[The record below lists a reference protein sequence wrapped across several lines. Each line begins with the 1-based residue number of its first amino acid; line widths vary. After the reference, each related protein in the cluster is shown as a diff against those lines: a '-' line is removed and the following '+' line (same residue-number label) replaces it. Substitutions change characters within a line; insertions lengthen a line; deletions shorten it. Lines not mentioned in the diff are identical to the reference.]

1 MKKYLKIV
9 LLVSMAVM
17 FSKGLSTHAMEP
29 FERDP
34 KRTKFETDILM
45 NNNELKIS
53 IPKFK
58 HIINEEPDTWRNIF
72 TKVQVLTLTS
82 GDNPNEKF
90 SDMELRAMGN
100 MVRLKS
106 IRIIGSKVYN
116 WYNDMLY
123 SNDLKVLYF
132 CPPNIG
138 KTEINLH
145 KKTEFIRWQSIRR
158 AEQICGENITLIN
171 GNIKNKRYKSKYN
184 FSGNYDDGVEQSF
197 DSNGYPDVLFG
208 IKELSAAEKLK
219 KERELHEHRKTVYSE
234 LSKCS
239 LTPFKTLSAQLSC
252 LPCKIGDKFSFDT
265 PFGRVNCEKRKSKD
279 DDNYYIT
286 PQGARVN
293 TCYAN
298 MVKVITDI
306 IKKCDGIDSRYV
318 LPGMQKC
325 KIINTIYNYIN
336 QPADPQI
343 KNFEDFGKKK
353 YDQSEEFVK
362 DFKKKERIKLEE
374 FVKYLKGKE
383 CFRLEDM
390 AKYIEEKECVNQE
403 DIDKYSEELN
413 TLAVFSA
420 ILMLSEP
427 ARNQMGGKYERAA
440 LREWLGHP
448 DAMPS
453 ELRDRIIDFYRSS
466 LRYFQGR
473 KLLNDIS
480 SLNLGESDISEEV
493 SRITEEYRQK
503 IDNINSD
510 NPSDESLKR
519 ELKLKKVDEGTGSM
533 EKIFDNDTFKGGDKL
548 KVPYLMS
555 LVEHGKEYLNN
566 WVDGRCHNEDQKEA
580 FEYLNR
586 SISPVSDCDADVV
599 YQVE

>member
-1 MKKYLKIV
+1 MKKYLKI
-9 LLVSMAVM
+9 LALVSMAVM
-17 FSKGLSTHAMEP
+17 FSKGLSTQAMEP
-29 FERDP
+29 SEREP

-72 TKVQVLTLTS
+72 TKVQVLILTP
-82 GDNPNEKF
+82 GDTPDEKF

-106 IRIIGSKVYN
+106 IRVTVPNVYVG
-116 WYNDMLY
+116 YNGMLY
-123 SNDLKVLYF
+123 SKDLKVLYF

-138 KTEINLH
+138 TTEISLH
-145 KKTEFIRWQSIRR
+145 KNTEFIRWQSIRR

-184 FSGNYDDGVEQSF
+184 SSGNYDDGVEQSF
-197 DSNGYPDVLFG
+197 DSNGYP
-208 IKELSAAEKLK
+208 KEPSAAEKLK
-219 KERELHEHRKTVYSE
+219 KERELHEHRKTVYPE
-234 LSKCS
+234 LSECS

-286 PQGARVN
+286 PQGAKVN
-293 TCYAN
+293 TCYAS

-306 IKKCDGIDSRYV
+306 IEKYDGRDSRYV

-325 KIINTIYNYIN
+325 KIINTIYNYIS
-336 QPADPQI
+336 QPADARI
-343 KNFEDFGKKK
+343 KNFKDFGRRK
-353 YDQSEEFVK
+353 YENSEEISEYS
-362 DFKKKERIKLEE
+362 DKEK
-374 FVKYLKGKE
+374 
-383 CFRLEDM
+383 
-390 AKYIEEKECVNQE
+390 
-403 DIDKYSEELN
+403 N

-427 ARNQMGGKYERAA
+427 VRNQMGGKYERAA

-448 DAMPS
+448 DAMSS
-453 ELRDRIIDFYRSS
+453 ELRDRIIDFYRFS
-466 LRYFQGR
+466 LRREQGHKFQE
-473 KLLNDIS
+473 NIS
-480 SLNLGESDISEEV
+480 SLNLGEEDILEKVEKV
-493 SRITEEYRQK
+493 TNEYRQK

-510 NPSDESLKR
+510 NPSDELLKR
-519 ELKLKKVDEGTGSM
+519 ELKLKKVDEGTGSI

-566 WVDGRCHNEDQKEA
+566 LVDGRCHNEDQKEA

-586 SISPVSDCDADVV
+586 SISPVMDCDADVV

>member
-17 FSKGLSTHAMEP
+17 FLKGLSVQAMEP
-29 FERDP
+29 VERDP
-34 KRTKFETDILM
+34 KRIRLETNIFI
-45 NNNELKIS
+45 NNHELKIS
-53 IPKFK
+53 ISKFK
-58 HIINEEPDTWRNIF
+58 RIINEKQDTQSWRDMCNE
-72 TKVQVLTLTS
+72 VQVLILTP
-82 GDNPNEKF
+82 GDTPDEKF
-90 SDMELRAMGN
+90 SDEEFRAMGN

-106 IRIIGSKVYN
+106 IRVTVPNVYAG
-116 WYNDMLY
+116 YNGMLY
-123 SNDLKVLYF
+123 SKDLKVLYF
-132 CPPNIG
+132 CPPNIVG
-138 KTEINLH
+138 RAEVKIH
-145 KKTEFIRWQSIRR
+145 KNTEFIMWQSVRR
-158 AEQICGENITLIN
+158 AEEISRGNITLVN

-197 DSNGYPDVLFG
+197 DSNGYPDV
-208 IKELSAAEKLK
+208 KEPSAAEKLK
-219 KERELHEHRKTVYSE
+219 KERELHEHRKTVYPE

-265 PFGRVNCEKRKSKD
+265 PFGRVNCEKGKGKD
-279 DDNYYIT
+279 NDNYYIT

-293 TCYAN
+293 TCYAS

-306 IKKCDGIDSRYV
+306 IKKYDGIDSRYV
-318 LPGMQKC
+318 LPGMLKC

-336 QPADPQI
+336 QPADPRI
-343 KNFEDFGKKK
+343 KNFEDFGRKK

-362 DFKKKERIKLEE
+362 
-374 FVKYLKGKE
+374 YLKG
-383 CFRLEDM
+383 
-390 AKYIEEKECVNQE
+390 KECVNQE

-413 TLAVFSA
+413 TLAVLSA

-453 ELRDRIIDFYRSS
+453 ELRDRIIDFYRFS

-555 LVEHGKEYLNN
+555 LEYYGKEYLNN
-566 WVDGRCHNEDQKEA
+566 LVDGRCHNEDQKEA

-586 SISPVSDCDADVV
+586 SISPVRDCDADVV

>member
-29 FERDP
+29 SEREP
-34 KRTKFETDILM
+34 KRTKLETDILM
-45 NNNELKIS
+45 NNNELEIS

-72 TKVQVLTLTS
+72 TKVQVLILTS

-100 MVRLKS
+100 MVKLKS
-106 IRIIGSKVYN
+106 IRIIGGSEVYRC
-116 WYNDMLY
+116 YNGILY
-123 SNDLKVLYF
+123 SKDLKVLYF

-138 KTEINLH
+138 TKEIKLH

-158 AEQICGENITLIN
+158 AEEISRGNITLVN

-197 DSNGYPDVLFG
+197 DSNGYPDV
-208 IKELSAAEKLK
+208 KEPSAAEKLK
-219 KERELHEHRKTVYSE
+219 KERELHEHRKTVYPE

-265 PFGRVNCEKRKSKD
+265 PFGRVNCEKRKGKD
-279 DDNYYIT
+279 NDNYYIT

-293 TCYAN
+293 TCYAS

-306 IKKCDGIDSRYV
+306 IKKYDGIDSRYV
-318 LPGMQKC
+318 LPGMLKC

-336 QPADPQI
+336 QPADPRI
-343 KNFEDFGKKK
+343 KNFEDFGRKK

-362 DFKKKERIKLEE
+362 
-374 FVKYLKGKE
+374 YLKG
-383 CFRLEDM
+383 
-390 AKYIEEKECVNQE
+390 KECVNQE

-413 TLAVFSA
+413 TLAVLSA

-448 DAMPS
+448 DAMSS
-453 ELRDRIIDFYRSS
+453 ELRDKIIDFYRFS
-466 LRYFQGR
+466 LRYFQER

-493 SRITEEYRQK
+493 SRITEECRQK

-519 ELKLKKVDEGTGSM
+519 ELILKKTDENTGSM

-555 LVEHGKEYLNN
+555 LEYYGKEYLNN
-566 WVDGRCHNEDQKEA
+566 LVDGRCHNEDQKEA

-586 SISPVSDCDADVV
+586 SISPVRDCDADVV

>member
-1 MKKYLKIV
+1 
-9 LLVSMAVM
+9 MAVM

-29 FERDP
+29 SEREP
-34 KRTKFETDILM
+34 KRTKLETDILM
-45 NNNELKIS
+45 NNNELEIS

-72 TKVQVLTLTS
+72 TKVQVLILTS

-100 MVRLKS
+100 MVKLKS
-106 IRIIGSKVYN
+106 IRIIGGSEVYRC
-116 WYNDMLY
+116 YNGILY
-123 SNDLKVLYF
+123 SKDLKVLYF

-138 KTEINLH
+138 TKEIKLH

-158 AEQICGENITLIN
+158 AEEISRGNITLVN

-197 DSNGYPDVLFG
+197 DSNGYPDV
-208 IKELSAAEKLK
+208 KEPSAAEKLK
-219 KERELHEHRKTVYSE
+219 KERELHEHRKTVYPE

-265 PFGRVNCEKRKSKD
+265 PFGRVNCEKRKGKD
-279 DDNYYIT
+279 NDNYYIT

-293 TCYAN
+293 TCYAS

-306 IKKCDGIDSRYV
+306 IKKYDGIDSRYV
-318 LPGMQKC
+318 LPGMLKC

-336 QPADPQI
+336 QPADPRI
-343 KNFEDFGKKK
+343 KNFEDFGRKK

-362 DFKKKERIKLEE
+362 
-374 FVKYLKGKE
+374 YLKG
-383 CFRLEDM
+383 
-390 AKYIEEKECVNQE
+390 KECVNQE

-413 TLAVFSA
+413 TLAVLSA

-448 DAMPS
+448 DAMSS
-453 ELRDRIIDFYRSS
+453 ELRDKIIDFYRFS
-466 LRYFQGR
+466 LRYFQER

-493 SRITEEYRQK
+493 SRITEECRQK

-519 ELKLKKVDEGTGSM
+519 ELILKKTDENTGSM

-555 LVEHGKEYLNN
+555 LEYYGKEYLNN
-566 WVDGRCHNEDQKEA
+566 LVDGRCHNEDQKEA

-586 SISPVSDCDADVV
+586 SISPVRDCDADVV